1 MRQYELMYISRAD
14 IPTEQQEAVQNRV
27 TDLITRHGGE
37 LVNAD
42 VWGKRKLAYPI
53 KHQSDGYYVILYF
66 KADNTAITEL
76 NRVMSITDEILRF
89 KILRPD
95 AD

>member
-1 MRQYELMYISRAD
+1 MREYELMYISRAD
-14 IPTEQQEAVQNRV
+14 MEAEQQEALQTRLDN
-27 TDLITRHGGE
+27 LIAKFGGE
-37 LVNAD
+37 LVKAD

-53 KHQSDGYYVILYF
+53 KHQSEGYYVILYF
-66 KADNTAITEL
+66 KADNSAITEL

-89 KILRPD
+89 KIIRPG